1 MNEEIVHSGIS
12 GMKWGKRRF
21 QNPDG
26 TLTEE
31 GRRRYLKNPN
41 ERRDGSSKEEGGK
54 VTIAKPKKKLSRSE
68 IRKREKAKKQK
79 AAEEAAKKKRE
90 EIEANRRNNILMDPK
105 RLSKHFNDPKYNYSK
120 KEIQDAYDRFKLE
133 DQIMDLAKKRKEP
146 PTKTQLDKGKEVA
159 QHVLDLMKIGVSAY
173 EQYREFQNL
182 IETGNRKLSKSMKK

>member
-1 MNEEIVHSGIS
+1 MNDKLAHNGIL
-12 GMKWGKRRF
+12 GMKWGNRRF

-41 ERRDGSSKEEGGK
+41 KRRDGSSEEEGGK
-54 VTIAKPKKKLSRSE
+54 VTIAKPKKKMSRSE

-79 AAEEAAKKKRE
+79 AAAEAARKKQE
-90 EIEANRRNNILMDPK
+90 EIEENRRNNILMDPR

-120 KEIQDAYDRFKLE
+120 KEIQEAYDRFRLE

-159 QHVLDLMKIGVSAY
+159 QYVLDMMRIGVNAY

-182 IETGNRKLSKSMKK
+182 METGNRKVSKSMKK